1 MFKIKDSRRSAAS
14 HNSHAVQMSSCLQR
28 GSFFDFHHSSSN
40 RPNSFHL
47 TEDPFLLCLSAV
59 PFISFIFLSAANLF
73 LKYFGASLP
82 SLHLHHCVACVYEC
96 VCACVAET
104 ICSTNELQKTAEGWK
119 PSSVHT
125 GFVEV
130 KRVSSF
136 MFHCVHIAGTP
147 TVAVC
152 V

>member
-1 MFKIKDSRRSAAS
+1 MISIY
-14 HNSHAVQMSSCLQR
+14 
-28 GSFFDFHHSSSN
+28 HSSSN
-40 RPNSFHL
+40 RPNSFQL
-47 TEDPFLLCLSAV
+47 TKGPFLLCLSTV

-82 SLHLHHCVACVYEC
+82 SLHLHHRVACVYKC
-96 VCACVAET
+96 VCARVCVAET

-136 MFHCVHIAGTP
+136 MFHCVHIVGTP
-147 TVAVC
+147 TPHSRHHREWVC
-152 V
+152 FSRRLRKWGIFAQLHHR